1 MERGIFPC
9 PPAWAG
15 WLPPGV
21 RPLDRTG
28 ERLWELLVLLPEGP
42 GRLEGPVRCCL
53 ALAPGEASL
62 GRVQAERVVTYGLS
76 ARDSLTLSSL
86 AEPVLCVQRSLPR
99 PGGGE
104 IEPQEVP
111 LPPLPLPAAELLP
124 LLGLRLL
131 TLPPGELWPFGP
143 EGRRENRE
151 FPREN
156 ERLSVDKYRE
166 NGIMEPI
173 ISEMR

>member
-1 MERGIFPC
+1 MQLFLLAEQ
-9 PPAWAG
+9 
-15 WLPPGV
+15 
-21 RPLDRTG
+21 PLHEGRK
-28 ERLWELLVLLPEGP
+28 LLVLRAVGRVVILC
-42 GRLEGPVRCCL
+42 GRLRLRRGTLLRAILRVRCAIL
-53 ALAPGEASL
+53 RIARPLRIAGGSL
-62 GRVQAERVVTYGLS
+62 RVVVE
-76 ARDSLTLSSL
+76 A
-86 AEPVLCVQRSLPR
+86 
-99 PGGGE
+99 
-104 IEPQEVP
+104 
-111 LPPLPLPAAELLP
+111 

-131 TLPPGELWPFGP
+131 TLPLGELWPFGP